1 MVPLLKQLQE
11 IPKLSMQRNAT
22 WTLSNFCRGKPQ
34 PDFHLVSP
42 ALPTLANLIHSQDEE
57 VLTDACWAL
66 SYISD
71 GTNDKIDAVI
81 SVGVCRCLVELLMH
95 SSSSVQT
102 PALRTVGNIV
112 TGDDT
117 QTQTVINCQ
126 ALPALAQLLQSPK
139 KGIRKEACWTISNI
153 TAGNKD
159 QIQSVSGRTQPSS
172 LKVHSILAF
181 TLYCACNSG
190 D

>member
-1 MVPLLKQLQE
+1 
-11 IPKLSMQRNAT
+11 
-22 WTLSNFCRGKPQ
+22 
-34 PDFHLVSP
+34 LVSP

-159 QIQSVSGRTQPSS
+159 QIQAVSGRTQPSS
-172 LKVHSILAF
+172 LQVHSILAF